1 MGLISL
7 IASTYR
13 PKRRIV
19 VKLTLKSILGAGGL
33 AIALLASTAALAD
46 KWNMPVRSNERN
58 YFTRNI
64 MQFADE
70 VKKATAGKLEIVI
83 HPEDSLTKQPE
94 VKRAVQTGQVQIGEL
109 LMSIHSNENPIFGID
124 AVPFMAKNSEEA
136 KKLLGIVRPY
146 IESRLKAQGIRLLFV
161 VPWPANSF
169 YADKE
174 INSTAD
180 FKGVKFRA
188 FNPVTG
194 RLAELMG
201 AIPVTVQQSEVSQAF
216 STGVIQAMITSP
228 ATGVDTQAWDFVK
241 YFYEVKAMAP
251 WNIVIVNERMFSRLD
266 AKTQEAVLA
275 ASKTAEE
282 RGWQLAADETGKL
295 IDTLK
300 AKGMEVRQPSPQLM
314 GELTKIGDQLIQEW
328 VKSAGDDGEKIMS
341 QYRGKN

>member
-1 MGLISL
+1 M
-7 IASTYR
+7 TR
-13 PKRRIV
+13 
-19 VKLTLKSILGAGGL
+19 TWKSILVAGGL
-33 AIALLASTAALAD
+33 ASALLAGSAAAAD

-64 MQFADE
+64 LQFVDE
-70 VKKATAGKLEIVI
+70 VKKSSDAKLEIVV

-109 LMSIHSNENPIFGID
+109 LMSMHSNESPIFGVD
-124 AVPFMAKNSEEA
+124 AVPLLATTAEEN

-146 IESRLKAQGIRLLFV
+146 LEARLKAQNMRLLFV

-169 YADKE
+169 YSGKE

-201 AIPVTVQQSEVSQAF
+201 ALPVTVQQSEVPQAF

-241 YFYEVKAMAP
+241 YFYEVRAMSP
-251 WNIVIVNERMFSRLD
+251 WNIVIANERAFSRLD
-266 AKTQEAVLA
+266 AKTQAAVTA
-275 ASKTAEE
+275 AGKAAEE
-282 RGWQLAADETGKL
+282 RGWKLAAEETGKL
-295 IDTLK
+295 VATLK
-300 AKGMEVRQPSPQLM
+300 EKGMEIRQPSDQLKAD
-314 GELTKIGDQLIQEW
+314 LKKIGDQLIQEW
-328 VKSAGDDGEKIMS
+328 VKSAGADGEKIMS